1 MEWNG
6 IWVYGGLINMLLWL
20 YGESL
25 FWGGGGGSGG
35 WKIINREGRG
45 GSHPSRPP
53 HFVVDGYTI
62 RTLRR

>member
-35 WKIINREGRG
+35 WKIINREGG
-45 GSHPSRPP
+45 GAHTLQDHPISLLM
-53 HFVVDGYTI
+53 GI
-62 RTLRR
+62 R